1 MIKPTE
7 ELPTTIKQKLAEK
20 RRADKRWQLTRAPQD
35 KQHYSKIA
43 KELKHLLQTLKNE
56 GIQTYLQELT
66 PTKTQTTRY
75 GKPPAKL
82 SNLSIKYCQYA

>member
-1 MIKPTE
+1 M
-7 ELPTTIKQKLAEK
+7 A
-20 RRADKRWQLTRAPQD
+20 RQD
-35 KQHYSKIA
+35 KQLYNKIA

-66 PTKTQTTRY
+66 PLKTRTTRY

-82 SNLSIKYCQYA
+82 SNLSIKYSQYA